1 MKDSILFARY
11 DMTICTH
18 IKEDIERSQRTPTAV
33 PFAWFMMGA
42 LLLHSDFLL
51 LTTIGALLA
60 AYGGYRL
67 FFRGRMLACCI
78 SHYREALAKGEKP
91 SMDCL
96 KDLRYL

>member
-1 MKDSILFARY
+1 MRY

-18 IKEDIERSQRTPTAV
+18 IREDIEQSQKTPTAV
-33 PFAWFMMGA
+33 PFAWFLLGA

-51 LTTIGALLA
+51 LTIIGAMLA

-78 SHYREALAKGEKP
+78 SHYREAVAKGEKP
-91 SMDCL
+91 SMECM
-96 KDLRYL
+96 KDLLV